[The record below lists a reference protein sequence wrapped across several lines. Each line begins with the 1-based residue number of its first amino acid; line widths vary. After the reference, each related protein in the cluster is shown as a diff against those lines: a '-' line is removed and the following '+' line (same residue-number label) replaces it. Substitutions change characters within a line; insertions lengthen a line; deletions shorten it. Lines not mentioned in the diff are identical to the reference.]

1 MQHDTQPTTHASMSG
16 QKRPEARAPGADT
29 SSLREEVLALIEPY
43 RSAEKGA
50 HPFTTSELVVLAA
63 IAL

>member
-1 MQHDTQPTTHASMSG
+1 MSG

-50 HPFTTSELVVLAA
+50 HPFTTSESVVLAA